1 MKLWRRDGTLMITI
15 SASDKAG
22 IGINEVAF
30 SPDGQIIASASQ
42 DGNVKLWSRDGTL
55 MTTIP
60 ASDKESIHG
69 VAFSSDG
76 QIIASAGQDGD
87 VKLWRRNGTR
97 ITLDKTIFASEFEF
111 RDSEVKYKDGDY
123 MPSVYSVD
131 FSPDGKIIASSNYSG
146 LVKLWQRDGKLIRS
160 FQTSEGA
167 PTFDIHFSPNGQM
180 IVSANG
186 GNYGDIK
193 LSLPENGSLIGTFDS
208 SSGLE
213 GEVRRVAVSPDGQTI
228 AIAGGK
234 ERVVMWNLN
243 MDDLL
248 VQGCEK
254 VRYYLKKT
262 NAKLSEEDKDLCD
275 GI

>member
-1 MKLWRRDGTLMITI
+1 MTPIP
-15 SASDKAG
+15 ASDKAG
-22 IGINEVAF
+22 IGINGVAF
-30 SPDGQIIASASQ
+30 SPDGQIIASAGQ
-42 DGNVKLWSRDGTL
+42 DGNVKLWRRD
-55 MTTIP
+55 
-60 ASDKESIHG
+60 
-69 VAFSSDG
+69 
-76 QIIASAGQDGD
+76 
-87 VKLWRRNGTR
+87 GTR